1 MKHVPIL
8 TRRMT
13 LVFLLGIL
21 PLTALFCN
29 PSPVLTQG
37 NATATASPTPAPGL
51 AIAKPAGGTLNLQV
65 SWEGNY
71 SMPNGAVAVTYGPDT
86 VTIPLEF
93 KDGTY
98 TGSYAGAFHAAATGL
113 CTATGTFPVTF
124 DITAKEDEFQGLDFT
139 VNRSL
144 TWSWD
149 TVCPGVSG
157 GSTSPMPT
165 DTFTFNL
172 PAEDG
177 ASKTY
182 SNPSGGPELT
192 FTLNKLTP

>member
-1 MKHVPIL
+1 MKHVPISM
-8 TRRMT
+8 RRMT
-13 LVFLLGIL
+13 LVFLLSIL

-37 NATATASPTPAPGL
+37 NATATASPTPAL
-51 AIAKPAGGTLNLQV
+51 SIAIPAGGTFSLQV

-71 SMPNGAVAVTYGPDT
+71 SLPNGAAAVTYGPDT
-86 VTIPLEF
+86 VTIPLGF

-98 TGSYAGAFHAAATGL
+98 AGSYTGVFHAAVTGV
-113 CTATGTFPVTF
+113 CTATGTIPVTF
-124 DITAKEDEFQGLDFT
+124 YITATDDGSQGLDFS

-157 GSTSPMPT
+157 GSTSPIPT
-165 DTFTFNL
+165 VTFTFNL